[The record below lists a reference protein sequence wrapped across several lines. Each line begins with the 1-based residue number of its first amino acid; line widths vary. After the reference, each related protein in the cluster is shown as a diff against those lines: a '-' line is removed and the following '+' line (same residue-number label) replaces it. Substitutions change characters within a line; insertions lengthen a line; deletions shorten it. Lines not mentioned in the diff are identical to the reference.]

1 MTDVLR
7 EIAAA
12 GPTGPQHAPTRKAYP
27 DGWQPRME
35 VDDIDG
41 GFVVSKPQPV
51 AQATHSD
58 HADVLAEFGLDPAAW
73 SVERV
78 RRSRWQRWDG
88 EWLESVRLSI
98 LPARATAAARV
109 DLDALCRD
117 ISKWRPTLKRNAIP
131 GEGSFV
137 APMGDTQIGK
147 VDGGGTEAAVPRILA
162 EIERGAQRFRLLD
175 RRSHFAQVI
184 LPQLGDCIEGT
195 VSQGGAIVGRT
206 DLGLTEMVRVYRRL
220 LWAQVRTYATLAPKV
235 LVPVVPGNHDETT
248 RNPMTTHTDSWAIE
262 AASAV
267 QDACTE
273 NPDLADRVRFVFP
286 EHDELT
292 ITIDAT
298 GTVLGMAHGHQF
310 GRDPLKWWNEQ
321 AGGRSPIGD
330 ADVLLSGHF
339 HHLRVQDHGGRRL
352 WVQVPALDGGSTWFR
367 HRHGQ
372 DSPSRAVTFWTENGR
387 VYDLDPVL

>member
-1 MTDVLR
+1 MSAVAD
-7 EIAAA
+7 AFASP
-12 GPTGPQHAPTRKAYP
+12 GPTGPQHVAGRKAYP

-35 VDDIDG
+35 VDDTDG

-51 AQATHSD
+51 AQATLSD
-58 HADVLAEFGLDPAAW
+58 HGAVLDEFGLDPAQW

-98 LPARATAAARV
+98 LPARTAQAARV
-109 DLDALCRD
+109 DLDALCKD
-117 ISKWRPTLKRNAIP
+117 IARFRVKSRASESALESA
-131 GEGSFV
+131 SFV
-137 APMGDTQIGK
+137 APIGDTQVGK
-147 VDGGGTEAAVPRILA
+147 IDGAHQLRSPRGCGGQPRTCRL
-162 EIERGAQRFRLLD
+162 RFKRLD
-175 RRSHFAQVI
+175 RSNHFAQVV

-195 VSQGGAIVGRT
+195 VSQNGAVVGRT

-220 LWAQVRTYATLAPKV
+220 LWAQVKAYATAPRI
-235 LVPVVPGNHDETT
+235 LVPVVPGNHDEPT
-248 RNPMTTHTDSWAIE
+248 RNPMTTATDSWAIE
-262 AASAV
+262 AASSV
-267 QDACTE
+267 QDAVAE
-273 NPDLADRVRFVFP
+273 NPDLKDRVRFIFP

-292 ITIDAT
+292 VTVDVS
-298 GTVLGMAHGHQF
+298 GTVLGLAHGHQF

-352 WVQVPALDGGSTWFR
+352 WVQVPAMDGGSSWFR

-372 DSPSRAVTFWTENGR
+372 DSPSRSVTFWTADGH
-387 VYDLDPVL
+387 VHDLDPVL

>member
-1 MTDVLR
+1 MSLADMK
-7 EIAAA
+7 AA
-12 GPTGPQHAPTRKAYP
+12 GPTGPQHTPSRKAYP

-35 VDDIDG
+35 VDDTDG
-41 GFVVSKPQPV
+41 GYVVSKPQPV
-51 AQATHSD
+51 ADTTDSD
-58 HADVLAEFGLDPAAW
+58 VSAVLSEFGLDPAQW

-88 EWLESVRLSI
+88 EWLEAVRLSI
-98 LPARATAAARV
+98 LPVRVTTAARV

-117 ISKWRPTLKRNAIP
+117 IARWRPRTAAGDSNATDSDR
-131 GEGSFV
+131 SFV
-137 APMGDTQIGK
+137 APLGDTQIGK
-147 VDGGGTEAAVPRILA
+147 VDGGGTAAAVPRILN
-162 EIERGAQRFRLLD
+162 EIEHGAQRFRHLN
-175 RRSHFAQVI
+175 RRSHFAQAI

-195 VSQGGAIVGRT
+195 VSQGGAIIGRT

-220 LWAQVRTYATLAPKV
+220 LWAQVRAYSTAPRV

-248 RNPMTTHTDSWAIE
+248 RNPMTTNTDSWAIE
-262 AASAV
+262 AASSV
-267 QDACTE
+267 QDAVAE

-292 ITIDAT
+292 VTIDAS

-321 AGGRSPIGD
+321 AGGRSAIGD

-372 DSPSRAVTFWTENGR
+372 DSPSRAVTFWTEGGR
-387 VYDLDPVL
+387 VFDLDPVL

>member
-1 MTDVLR
+1 MSLADT
-7 EIAAA
+7 IAP
-12 GPTGPQHAPTRKAYP
+12 GPTGPQHTPARKAYP

-35 VDDIDG
+35 VDDTDG

-51 AQATHSD
+51 AQATDSD
-58 HADVLAEFGLDPAAW
+58 HAATLAEFGLDPAAW
-73 SVERV
+73 SIERV
-78 RRSRWQRWDG
+78 RRSRWQRYDG
-88 EWLESVRLSI
+88 EWLESARLHI
-98 LPARATAAARV
+98 VPARATAAAKV

-117 ISKWRPTLKRNAIP
+117 IGKWRPRTTNS
-131 GEGSFV
+131 GTTGTGSFV
-137 APMGDTQIGK
+137 APLGDTQIGK
-147 VDGGGTEAAVPRILA
+147 VDGGGTTAAVPRILA
-162 EIERGAQRFRLLD
+162 EIERGATRYRHIN

-235 LVPVVPGNHDETT
+235 LVPVVPGNHDEA
-248 RNPMTTHTDSWAIE
+248 RRVPMTTHTDSWAIE

-267 QDACTE
+267 MDAIRE
-273 NPDLADRVRFVFP
+273 NPDLRDRVNFVFP

-298 GTVLGMAHGHQF
+298 GTTLGMAHGHQF
-310 GRDPLKWWNEQ
+310 GRDPLRWWSEQ